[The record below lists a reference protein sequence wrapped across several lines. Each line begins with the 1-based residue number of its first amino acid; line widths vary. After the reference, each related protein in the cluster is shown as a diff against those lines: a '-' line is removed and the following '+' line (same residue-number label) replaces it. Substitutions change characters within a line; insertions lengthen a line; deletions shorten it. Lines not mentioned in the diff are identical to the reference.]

1 MQSSRFSPPFGVWSG
16 DAALRTLQRQA
27 SGSLV
32 LSVQALL
39 FTDVVDSTLL
49 TQRLG
54 DARARSLWTL
64 HDRGARAALRRHRGR
79 EIDRSDG
86 FFLLFD
92 RPADAAR
99 YALDYHALLATLE
112 MTAKV
117 GLHVGEVTLRD
128 TPVEDV
134 AQGAKRI
141 EVEGLAKPVA
151 ARVMALA
158 RGGQTLLSEAA
169 RLAVHDTLDAA
180 LRIESHGHYR
190 LKGVDETV
198 EVFELGARD
207 HCSFTPPHDTDKAYR
222 VVRSGGLWRA
232 LREVRHNLPAERDAF
247 IGRDTELRE
256 LARRLDGGTRALTLL
271 GPAGTGKT
279 RLVQRYGLGWL
290 GDWPGGVYFCDL
302 SEADSLDGIHFAVA
316 VALDVRLGA
325 GDAGLQLGHAI
336 AGRGR
341 CLMILDNFEQLV
353 EHASATVGRWLDRA
367 GDAAFVVTSRERLH
381 LPGEEIFPVE
391 PLPLDKEAI
400 ELFAARARAQRPDF
414 VVGEA
419 NRDAVAEVVRLLD
432 GLPLAIELAAARV
445 QVLSPAQIVERMRDR
460 FRLLAGAGGAAARQA
475 TLKAAIDWSWNLL
488 APWEQAALAQAS
500 VFEGGFTLA
509 AAEAVFDL
517 AAWADAPAAM
527 DVVQSLV
534 DKSLLR
540 RWEPAAQGR
549 YALDEPYFG
558 MYLSIHEY
566 AAASCRASGAT
577 AERAAQERHGRHF
590 AGFGTDD
597 AIEALSIHGGVM
609 RLHAL
614 QLELDNLIAA
624 CRRAVARGD
633 APTAVANYRAAW
645 AVLMLQGPITVGAA
659 LAAQVLAIAG
669 IDDSLCEAVHLTQ
682 VQAAVG
688 IGRVDEAQRWLEQA
702 LERARA
708 AGDRHREVDVL
719 DRLGYV
725 SISQGRFEEAR
736 AHCEAAVAIHREPGL
751 RRAEGQATA
760 NLAIAHQEQGRTTPA
775 YDLYVAALAI
785 CREVGNRRL
794 EGVILGNLA
803 NLHAY
808 QGRFDEARSH
818 YDQALAIHAEL
829 GNRRSEGMLRGNLG
843 LLHAEHGLQKEA
855 MALYEAALRIAREM
869 GDRGHEI
876 HVLVDAGHLL
886 LEMGRIDEAA
896 SHYEQALV
904 ISRALSNHQMEGV
917 ALGKLGDLLL
927 GQGRVAE
934 AREKLREGEALLR
947 GLGDAL
953 ELATLLCVRGRAD
966 LAAGDGDAAR
976 RALVA
981 AEATATAAAAGPKT
995 LLSREVA
1002 KLRAALAPKA

>member
-1 MQSSRFSPPFGVWSG
+1 M
-16 DAALRTLQRQA
+16 
-27 SGSLV
+27 
-32 LSVQALL
+32 SVQALL

-54 DARARSLWTL
+54 DARARALWTE
-64 HDRGARAALRRHRGR
+64 HDRGAREALRRHRGR

-92 RPADAAR
+92 SAADAAR
-99 YALDYHALLATLE
+99 YALDYHALLAALE

-117 GLHVGEVTLRD
+117 GLHVGAVTLRD
-128 TPVEDV
+128 TPANDV

-158 RGGQTLLSEAA
+158 RGGQTLLSNAA
-169 RLAVHDTLDAA
+169 RLALLDTLDTLDALDA
-180 LRIESHGHYR
+180 TLRIESHGHYR
-190 LKGVDETV
+190 LKGVEEPV
-198 EVFELGARD
+198 EFFELGARE

-222 VVRSGGLWRA
+222 VVRSGDLWRA

-256 LARRLDGGTRALTLL
+256 LAQRLDSGTRALTLL
-271 GPAGTGKT
+271 GAAGTGKT

-302 SEADSLDGIHFAVA
+302 SEAGSLEGIHFAVA

-325 GDAGLQLGHAI
+325 GDASVQLGHAI

-353 EHASATVGRWLDRA
+353 EHAPATLGRWLDRA

-381 LPGEEIFPVE
+381 LAGEEIFPVE
-391 PLPLDKEAI
+391 PLPIDKEAI

-414 VVGEA
+414 VVGDT
-419 NRDAVAEVVRLLD
+419 NRDAVAELVRLLD

-460 FRLLAGAGGAAARQA
+460 FRLLAGVGGAAARQA

-488 APWEQAALAQAS
+488 TPWEQAALAQAS

-517 AAWADAPAAM
+517 SAWADAPPAM

-540 RWEPAAQGR
+540 RWVPAAQGR

-566 AAASCRASGAT
+566 AAASCRASGAA
-577 AERAAQERHGRHF
+577 AERAAQERHGRHY
-590 AGFGTDD
+590 AGFGTDE

-609 RLHAL
+609 RMRAL
-614 QLELDNLIAA
+614 QLELDNVIAA

-633 APTAVANYRAAW
+633 AATAVANYRAAW
-645 AVLMLQGPITVGAA
+645 AVLALQGPITVGAA
-659 LAAQVLAIAG
+659 LGAQVAAIAG
-669 IDDSLCEAVHLTQ
+669 IDAALLEAVRLTQ
-682 VQAAVG
+682 AQAAVG
-688 IGRVDEAQRWLEQA
+688 VGRVEEAQAWLEQA
-702 LERARA
+702 LDRARA
-708 AGDRHREVDVL
+708 AL
-719 DRLGYV
+719 DRRVEGKALDGLAYMA
-725 SISQGRFEEAR
+725 ISRGRFEEAR
-736 AHCEAAVAIHREPGL
+736 AHCEAAVAIHRELGNRP
-751 RRAEGQATA
+751 AEAHAMA
-760 NLAIAHQEQGRTTPA
+760 NLAMTHHEQGRTKPA
-775 YDLYVAALAI
+775 QDHYVAALAVY
-785 CREVGNRRL
+785 REVGNRRGL
-794 EGVILGNLA
+794 GVNLGNVA

-829 GNRRSEGMLRGNLG
+829 GNRRSEGMVLGNLG
-843 LLHAEHGLQKEA
+843 LLHDEHGLRKEA
-855 MALYEAALRIAREM
+855 LAFYEAALRIAREM
-869 GDRGHEI
+869 GDRGHEV

-886 LEMGRIDEAA
+886 LETCRMEEAR
-896 SHYEQALV
+896 SHFDQALV
-904 ISRALSNHQMEGV
+904 ISRALSNRLMEGV
-917 ALGKLGDLLL
+917 VLGELGNLLL

-934 AREKLREGEALLR
+934 ARKTLQEGETLLR
-947 GLGDAL
+947 DLGDAL
-953 ELATLLCVRGRAD
+953 RLATLLCARGRAD
-966 LAAGDGDAAR
+966 LAAGDSDAAR
-976 RALVA
+976 SALVA
-981 AEATATAAAAGPKT
+981 AETTAVASSAGPKT
-995 LLSREVA
+995 LLRREIA
-1002 KLRAALAPKA
+1002 KLREALAGRDEP